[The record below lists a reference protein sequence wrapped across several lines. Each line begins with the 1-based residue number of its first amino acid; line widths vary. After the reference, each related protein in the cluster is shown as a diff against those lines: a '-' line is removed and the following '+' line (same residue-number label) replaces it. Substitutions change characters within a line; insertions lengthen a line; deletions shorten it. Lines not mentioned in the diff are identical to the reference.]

1 MPPRQIRVF
10 LPPGSGFTQA
20 NIAKLEHVSRMLK
33 NSIFNNAEKNEIR
46 MENLMPILRRVVNAG
61 HYPNMASAAR
71 ASAKYA
77 ARYKKLRNNGR
88 NIGAERN
95 AGAWRKVQ
103 NAAGRFRALPGVAE
117 VRKMNHLVANLM
129 KPYALGIA
137 SPLRVARKNFKTP
150 PRPRTTRRKTPSPP
164 RARTTRRSVRA

>member
-103 NAAGRFRALPGVAE
+103 NAAGRFRALHGVAE
-117 VRKMNHLVANLM
+117 VRGDDATCDEVHVRGGERLAEEDVGVERMVRADDHLV
-129 KPYALGIA
+129 
-137 SPLRVARKNFKTP
+137 V
-150 PRPRTTRRKTPSPP
+150 
-164 RARTTRRSVRA
+164 